1 MRRELNTAS
10 KVAEVGHALACP
22 PGRAKRWQAQTLRTL
37 YLMRSAAAAV
47 ALSAILLA
55 AASFAMPQAADAAK
69 GKEVFQRRCGGCH
82 SLDRSMEGP
91 RLRGV
96 YGRRSGSAPDFQ
108 YSEALKKAKIT
119 WDDGALGK
127 WLTDT
132 EALVPDND
140 MTFRVQSADERRDI
154 IAYLKTLSQ

>member
-1 MRRELNTAS
+1 
-10 KVAEVGHALACP
+10 
-22 PGRAKRWQAQTLRTL
+22 
-37 YLMRSAAAAV
+37 MRSAAAV
-47 ALSAILLA
+47 VVLSGVLLA
-55 AASFAMPQAADAAK
+55 AASIAMPQAGAGVK
-69 GKEVFQRRCGGCH
+69 GKEVFERRCGGCH

-96 YGRRSGSAPDFQ
+96 YGRRSGSARDFQ

-119 WDDGALGK
+119 WNDEALDK

-140 MTFRVQSADERRDI
+140 MSFRVQSLEERRDI

>member
-1 MRRELNTAS
+1 ML
-10 KVAEVGHALACP
+10 AEAGYALACP
-22 PGRAKRWQAQTLRTL
+22 AGRAKRWPAQTLRTL
-37 YLMRSAAAAV
+37 CATGSAATAV
-47 ALSAILLA
+47 VLSVVLLA

-69 GKEVFQRRCGGCH
+69 GKDVFQRRCGGCH

-108 YSEALKKAKIT
+108 YSEALKNARIT
-119 WDDGALGK
+119 WNDGALDK

-140 MTFRVQSADERRDI
+140 MTFRVPNPDERREI
-154 IAYLKTLSQ
+154 IAYLKTLSP

>member
-1 MRRELNTAS
+1 
-10 KVAEVGHALACP
+10 
-22 PGRAKRWQAQTLRTL
+22 
-37 YLMRSAAAAV
+37 MRSAAAAV
-47 ALSAILLA
+47 VLSVAFLSA
-55 AASFAMPQAADAAK
+55 ASLAMPQAGDGVK

-96 YGRRSGSAPDFQ
+96 YGRRSGSARDFQ
-108 YSEALKKAKIT
+108 YSESLKKAKIT
-119 WDDGALGK
+119 WNDEALDK

-140 MTFRVQSADERRDI
+140 MSFRVQSLEERRDI

>member
-1 MRRELNTAS
+1 MRY
-10 KVAEVGHALACP
+10 EVMRGE
-22 PGRAKRWQAQTLRTL
+22 
-37 YLMRSAAAAV
+37 LMRAAAAAASV
-47 ALSAILLA
+47 VLLA
-55 AASFAMPQAADAAK
+55 AASFAMPQGGDAAK

-96 YGRRSGSAPDFQ
+96 FGRRSGSAPDFQ
-108 YSEALKKAKIT
+108 YSEALKNAKIT
-119 WDDGALGK
+119 WNDQALDK

-140 MTFRVQSADERRDI
+140 MTFRVQSPDERRDI